1 MSSSDLLTKIM
12 NRANKHLACFKK
24 IKYIKSESFQK
35 KFIGLLIKYSSQKK
49 TNWKDS
55 TNVLMLKNDFENYD
69 FLYLCQD
76 AHNFGK
82 SNDDI
87 I

>member
-1 MSSSDLLTKIM
+1 MSSSDLPKFWTEPTKIGSIFLV
-12 NRANKHLACFKK
+12 RFDQ
-24 IKYIKSESFQK
+24 F
-35 KFIGLLIKYSSQKK
+35 
-49 TNWKDS
+49 
-55 TNVLMLKNDFENYD
+55 LMLKNDFENYD

-82 SNDDI
+82 SDDDI